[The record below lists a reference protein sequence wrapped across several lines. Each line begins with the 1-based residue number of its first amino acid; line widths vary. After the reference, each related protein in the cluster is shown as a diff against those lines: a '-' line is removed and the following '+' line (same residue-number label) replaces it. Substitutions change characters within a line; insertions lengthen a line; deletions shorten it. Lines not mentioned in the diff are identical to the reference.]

1 MNDEHAQTVKQ
12 LAGVWR
18 LVSSEF
24 RTSSGGVIYPLGE
37 DALGQVIFTES
48 GYMSGQLMRQNRP
61 AFASGDQASG
71 TLEETQAALQGYVAY
86 YGSCE
91 VDVEQKTLTTHV
103 EGSMYPNWVGVSLGS
118 ESVLTIG
125 KFPKHSRDHSAS
137 GAWSGIAKSSV
148 KTFAILLV
156 SAPIGYTVFN
166 GLLSQRRNIVRTLR
180 LAFLHKFQCVV
191 SCNFLGSGKSA

>member
-1 MNDEHAQTVKQ
+1 MKDEHAKTVKQ

-24 RTSSGGVIYPLGE
+24 RTSSGNVIFPLGE
-37 DALGQVIFTES
+37 DALGQAIFTES

-71 TLEETQAALQGYVAY
+71 TPDEIQSALQGYVAY

-103 EGSMYPNWVGVSLGS
+103 EGSMYPNWVGGQQVRFYELTDKKLILKTTPIAFGD
-118 ESVLTIG
+118 EEFTGVLT
-125 KFPKHSRDHSAS
+125 
-137 GAWSGIAKSSV
+137 WE
-148 KTFAILLV
+148 
-156 SAPIGYTVFN
+156 
-166 GLLSQRRNIVRTLR
+166 RREIP
-180 LAFLHKFQCVV
+180 
-191 SCNFLGSGKSA
+191 